1 MAVKTKKSKTKV
13 TKIVGSD
20 INPVD
25 GFIGFLREN
34 AVVGL
39 AVAFV
44 IGAQVQVVVKQ
55 LIASF
60 IDPLSQLLFGQA
72 LSQRAVALHYHGRTA
87 DFSWGSFVY
96 VLIDFLFILL
106 VIYLIIKILKLDKL
120 DKPKK

>member
-1 MAVKTKKSKTKV
+1 MILKLKRMNVKAVKTTESGASSV
-13 TKIVGSD
+13 
-20 INPVD
+20 N

-39 AVAFV
+39 AVGFV

-72 LSQRAVALHYHGRTA
+72 LSQRAKMLHYHSRVANFT
-87 DFSWGSFVY
+87 WGSFVY

-120 DKPKK
+120 DKPKR